1 MDILNGD
8 RTSSDYRNT
17 VCYYIRAGKV
27 SLCDLTEVL
36 SDSIGE
42 LQRIFACA
50 CSKDEKFSLLAD
62 KMSFVQSMIVQ
73 KGGIVIYSTGG
84 ILAQDHNVLDFL
96 YDTLFACITATCNK
110 DLSEFTSPLLF
121 RDSIRVQMLEA
132 CALLVNIISI
142 YHCFVQTYA
151 PRHTIVPRDNDDETV
166 LHIQLALSAY
176 LNALHVAKS
185 YYYIMAG
192 VPKGK
197 KMALSRFILHNAE
210 LAFKVSELV
219 DIEVPFFYRYRIGHL
234 LYTMM
239 DTVENS
245 YSILKPDALT
255 DEEKVLH
262 VSLATEARIV
272 FNFYMNR
279 YVTES
284 EAACSVSSKTSPVV
298 KALIGAMGCMFLLC
312 RACLSRAELDN
323 SLSNDIDGC
332 ITILRDEVY
341 PIVFAYENELVHT
354 SAPACVLHIYLSK
367 ATKKLKAISL
377 DLLLNS
383 VESFAL
389 YSIASLYLEK
399 ASSAWNIEAIKYKAL
414 LPLYVLPDKK
424 KQTTNTT
431 TFTAASLGTPQITSS
446 QQVFYAA
453 ALNLTRK
460 I

>member
-1 MDILNGD
+1 
-8 RTSSDYRNT
+8 
-17 VCYYIRAGKV
+17 
-27 SLCDLTEVL
+27 
-36 SDSIGE
+36 
-42 LQRIFACA
+42 
-50 CSKDEKFSLLAD
+50 
-62 KMSFVQSMIVQ
+62 
-73 KGGIVIYSTGG
+73 
-84 ILAQDHNVLDFL
+84 
-96 YDTLFACITATCNK
+96 
-110 DLSEFTSPLLF
+110 
-121 RDSIRVQMLEA
+121 MLEA

>member
-27 SLCDLTEVL
+27 SLCDLMEVL

-42 LQRIFACA
+42 LQRVFVCA
-50 CSKDEKFSLLAD
+50 CSKDEKLSFLAD
-62 KMSFVQSMIVQ
+62 RMSFVQSIVVR
-73 KGGIVIYSTGG
+73 KDERVIYSIGRT
-84 ILAQDHNVLDFL
+84 LAQDHSVLDFL

-151 PRHTIVPRDNDDETV
+151 PRNTIVPRDNDDETV
-166 LHIQLALSAY
+166 LHVQLALSAY
-176 LNALHVAKS
+176 LNALHAAKS
-185 YYYIMAG
+185 YYYLMSG
-192 VPKGK
+192 VPKEE
-197 KMALSRFILHNAE
+197 KMSLLRFILHNAE
-210 LAFKVSELV
+210 LALKVSELV
-219 DIEVPFFYRYRIGHL
+219 DVDVPFFYRSRIGHL
-234 LYTMM
+234 LYTIM
-239 DTVENS
+239 DTIESS
-245 YSILKPDALT
+245 YSISRPDALT

-279 YVTES
+279 YITDS
-284 EAACSVSSKTSPVV
+284 EAACSIQSKTSPVV
-298 KALIGAMGCMFLLC
+298 KALIGAVGCMFLLC
-312 RACLSRAELDN
+312 RECLLQAKLDN
-323 SLSNDIDGC
+323 SLTRDIESC

-341 PIVFAYENELVHT
+341 PIVFSYENELVST
-354 SAPACVLHIYLSK
+354 SALACVVHIHLSH

-377 DLLLNS
+377 DLLLNLAES
-383 VESFAL
+383 VAL
-389 YSIASLYLEK
+389 YNIASLYLEK
-399 ASSAWNIEAIKYKAL
+399 ASSAWNIEAIKYRAM
-414 LPLYVLPDKK
+414 LPLYLFPNKK

-431 TFTAASLGTPQITSS
+431 TFTGAPLGTPQITSS
-446 QQVFYAA
+446 RQVFHATD
-453 ALNLTRK
+453 LDLTRK